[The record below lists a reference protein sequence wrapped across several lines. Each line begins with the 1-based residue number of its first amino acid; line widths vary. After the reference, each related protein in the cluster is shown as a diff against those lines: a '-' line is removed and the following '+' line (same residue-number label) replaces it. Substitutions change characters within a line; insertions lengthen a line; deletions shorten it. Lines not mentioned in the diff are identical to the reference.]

1 MSNAYPERIYPE
13 SLDYARD
20 KFHRRSRRV
29 KYQKLIF
36 LFVFFLSLIT
46 YHFLPS
52 PVLAAKP
59 RVWKTTQTTTATS
72 ATRPTYSVKL
82 RSDRRALNVTFN
94 NVNTANSV
102 SYELTYLSGDLEK
115 GVFGSILSSEGNS
128 ATRSLLFGTC
138 SKAVCTYH
146 SNISNMQF
154 KITAKLKTGKTL
166 IKRYTIKV

>member
-1 MSNAYPERIYPE
+1 MSNACPE
-13 SLDYARD
+13 
-20 KFHRRSRRV
+20 RSRRV
-29 KYQKLIF
+29 KHQKLIF
-36 LFVFFLSLIT
+36 LFVLFLLLVT
-46 YHFLPS
+46 YHLSPV

-72 ATRPTYSVKL
+72 TGRPTYSVKF
-82 RSDRRALNVTFN
+82 RSDRKALNITFN

-115 GVFGSILSSEGNS
+115 GVFGSILPKEGNS

-138 SKAVCTYH
+138 SKTVCTYH
-146 SNISNMQF
+146 SNISSMQL

-166 IKRYTIKV
+166 IKKYKVKV